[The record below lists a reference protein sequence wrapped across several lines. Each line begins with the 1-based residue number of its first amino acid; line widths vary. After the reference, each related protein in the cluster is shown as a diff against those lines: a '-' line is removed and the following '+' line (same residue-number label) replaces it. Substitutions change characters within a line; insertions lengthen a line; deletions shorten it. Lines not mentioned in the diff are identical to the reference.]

1 MSETITNK
9 NESTMK
15 ALIYKGIKNVEVQ
28 ERAIPV
34 CGPNDVIVRNVRA
47 GICGTDVSAY
57 LYGGIYGGIFPESE
71 AGHEFGHEMV
81 GYVYEVGE
89 NVTCVEKGTR
99 VFVNPVTRIHDP
111 SAACMAS
118 AFSQYVLVQNAE
130 LEYNLYILP
139 DSLSYDDA
147 VLIEPFSVGTHGKNT
162 PKARPEKNVV
172 IYGAG
177 TIGLCALSGLIAQGN
192 KKVVLVDLDDN
203 RLETVREMG
212 GIGFNPKSGDIKNF
226 LMEQFGEVKG
236 VYRHPVVNVDVVI
249 DCAGA
254 PNIPED
260 FLNYSKPG
268 AKLSCVGMH
277 KKDVSISF
285 AQIMSKQSIIMGS
298 RGYTKDDILEVINNL
313 ANKNS
318 NVTKIITHK
327 FKLEDAAKAFE
338 TASNPS
344 LALKVI
350 LDLE

>member
-1 MSETITNK
+1 
-9 NESTMK
+9 MK
-15 ALIYKGIKNVEVQ
+15 ALIYKGIKNVELQ
-28 ERAIPV
+28 ERPMPV
-34 CGPNDVIVRNVRA
+34 CGPDDVIVRNIRA

-57 LYGGIYGGIFPESE
+57 LYGGLYGGIFPDSE
-71 AGHEFGHEMV
+71 FGHEFGHEMV

-99 VFVNPVTRIHDP
+99 VFVNPATRTPDP

-118 AFSQYVLVQNAE
+118 AFSQYVLVENAE
-130 LEYNLYILP
+130 LEYNLYLLP

-162 PKARPEKNVV
+162 PQAKPEHNVV

-192 KKVVLVDLDDN
+192 KKVVLVDIDDS

-212 GIGFNPKSGDIKNF
+212 GIGFNPKSGDITSF
-226 LMEQFGEVKG
+226 LMEQFGEAKG
-236 VYRHPVVNVDVVI
+236 LYRTPVVDVDVVI

-254 PNIPED
+254 SNVPGD
-260 FLNYSKPG
+260 FLNYAKPG
-268 AKLSCVGMH
+268 SKLSCVGMH
-277 KKDVSISF
+277 KKEVSTSF
-285 AQIMSKQSIIMGS
+285 AQIMSKEVMIMGS
-298 RGYTKDDILEVINNL
+298 RGYTNDDILEVISNL

-327 FKLEDAAKAFE
+327 FKLADAATAFE
-338 TASNPS
+338 TASDPS
-344 LALKVI
+344 LAIKVI